1 MFGTVQ
7 NTVLSQVVWNS
18 VQNSMIATHANSSSA
33 PGCRFFT
40 TQYNTTIPA
49 PVAHPGRSCVAS
61 VIHRSAESVGAR
73 AVYSDTHI
81 SAAHRRLGAAVRAV
95 RWAVHSPIYGTSDGG
110 THQTSQR
117 TDTLRSIHRDDRR
130 SGARAKRSRNSARD
144 LALTPQP
151 NIQYTLALPGASL
164 TALPLRIEPHPAIPP
179 GLENRGSPE
188 FTGQGQG
195 RPGLVNKCTTTMY
208 TARHDVFFLNAR
220 EPRTHTT
227 GSSKALQSISTQTLR
242 TVRGGAE
249 RAGVCRRL

>member
-40 TQYNTTIPA
+40 IQYNTS
-49 PVAHPGRSCVAS
+49 PGRAS
-61 VIHRSAESVGAR
+61 GSLVRRIGHRSAESVGAR

-195 RPGLVNKCTTTMY
+195 W
-208 TARHDVFFLNAR
+208 
-220 EPRTHTT
+220 
-227 GSSKALQSISTQTLR
+227 
-242 TVRGGAE
+242 
-249 RAGVCRRL
+249 